1 MKAAIYARVSTDA
14 QKPDSQLADLRQLA
28 ANRGFELTAEFVDH
42 GYSGARVSRPALDQ
56 MLAAA
61 HKREFDILL
70 VSAFDR
76 LGRSTR
82 HLLELLD
89 ELRRLG
95 VKFISLREQI
105 DSDGPLG
112 QAMLTIISA
121 IAQLERSIIRERI
134 AAGLRR
140 ARLEGRR
147 LGRKPLAVDVDT
159 ILADR
164 YELRYSLKKIA
175 RIHGVS
181 KTTIGRVLRA
191 NPRGPQTSLAPVPQA
206 VENTPAEPAA

>member
-1 MKAAIYARVSTDA
+1 MRAVIYARVSTDA

-28 ANRGFELTAEFVDH
+28 QNRGFELTAEFVDH

-61 HKREFDILL
+61 HRREFDVLL

-89 ELRRLG
+89 ELRRVG

-147 LGRKPLAVDVDT
+147 LGRRPLEIDNEQMVRQHFD
-159 ILADR
+159 LGW
-164 YELRYSLKKIA
+164 SLKKIA
-175 RIHGVS
+175 RAHGVS
-181 KTTIGRVLRA
+181 KTTVGRVLKA
-191 NPRGPQTSLAPVPQA
+191 HVPKTLPLPLPQPA
-206 VENTPAEPAA
+206 ENTDAESAA